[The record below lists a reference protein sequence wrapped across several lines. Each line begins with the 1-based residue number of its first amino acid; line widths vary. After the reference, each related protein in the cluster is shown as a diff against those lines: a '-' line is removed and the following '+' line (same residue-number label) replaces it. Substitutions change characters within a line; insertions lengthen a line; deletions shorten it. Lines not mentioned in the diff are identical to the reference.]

1 MVGLRGFKRG
11 YSEILDLTD
20 HIEKQKAE
28 LWAKQN
34 KSQMKFTGDFADF
47 TGVDLNSASNI
58 NNNQQFSS
66 NQFNPLNI
74 LNSSSSS
81 NQLNSPSSSSDSMF
95 DFLNSTSSSESI
107 STSTNFSSGLSSL
120 DSFTPSFSASN
131 LDLDDIKKTLR
142 NLSSKTEESSNEVFQ
157 LTRKIEMLE
166 RRLDSLEGRR

>member
-20 HIEKQKAE
+20 PIEKQKAE

-34 KSQMKFTGDFADF
+34 KSKMKFTGDFADF